1 MPWLDLLRDPRT
13 LAALAQAV
21 IGIVFLVSSPAR
33 GTRHARWI
41 AGSTIAFGASQLFTA
56 LETWYL
62 GTPSAASVIVTSYVS
77 AVVIMALA
85 TGLDAY
91 RDPSLPNRRRIVWML
106 GVVPLGL
113 LGFNLVA
120 RLALAAPALALAMFT
135 ALLTCVP
142 AWKAWQIYRADRW
155 GGHLMLLAALA
166 LVPATL
172 LLAAWLRLG
181 INEYR
186 MLVVYPATL
195 ALISAFALL
204 NLRDSMERQQ
214 QMRELSKARAELQ
227 ALADSLERKVLAR
240 TERLEAVI
248 DGLKSF
254 NALVSHDLRAPL
266 RNARGLVDVATEAI
280 RLGDSNDALT
290 ALEVIRKEAHRGAAM
305 VDDLLR
311 LASVEEAELR
321 LCATDMHGVLHA
333 AAQTLQRDHPRA
345 LEVIDIGPMPTL
357 ELDPGLMQHVAIN
370 LLGNALKYG
379 RPVAALKIEVVAERQ
394 ANGFWRF
401 EVRDNGPGFAAEHAA
416 RIFDPFMR
424 VPGTREAGTG
434 VGLTLVARVV
444 RRHHGEVGARGQPG
458 QGAAFWWTLPERQLS
473 PG

>member
-21 IGIVFLVSSPAR
+21 IGIVFLVSSPAK

-56 LETWYL
+56 VEAWYV
-62 GTPSAASVIVTSYVS
+62 GTPSAASVIATSYVS
-77 AVVIMALA
+77 AIVIMALA

-113 LGFNLVA
+113 LGINLVA
-120 RLALAAPALALAMFT
+120 RLALGVPALALAMFT

-142 AWKAWQIYRADRW
+142 AWKAWQIYRVDRW
-155 GGHLMLLAALA
+155 SGHLVLLAALA
-166 LVPATL
+166 LVPVTL
-172 LLAAWLRLG
+172 LTAVSLRLG

-195 ALISAFALL
+195 ALITAFALL

-214 QMRELSKARAELQ
+214 QMRELSHARAELQ
-227 ALADSLERKVLAR
+227 ALADSLERKVRAR

-266 RNARGLVDVATEAI
+266 RNARGLVDVAIEGMRT
-280 RLGDSNDALT
+280 GDHNDALM

-311 LASVEEAELR
+311 LATVEESELR
-321 LCATDMHGVLHA
+321 LMQTDMHHVFA
-333 AAQTLQRDHPRA
+333 EAAQALRPDYPRA
-345 LEVIDIGPMPTL
+345 LEAIAIGPMPTL
-357 ELDPGLMQHVAIN
+357 EVDPGLMQHVAIN
-370 LLGNALKYG
+370 LLSNALKYG
-379 RPVAALKIEVVAERQ
+379 RQVAALKIEVAAERL

-444 RRHHGEVGARGQPG
+444 RRHHGEVGASGQPG